1 MLKLVTGGS
10 GSGKSAFAEELVTGS
25 DYENRYYLATMQV
38 YDDDGRRKVDRHRK
52 MRQGKGFVTIEQP
65 RDIAQGI
72 PKDCQDAIGL
82 LECMSNLV
90 ANEMFSEAGIMDED
104 MVVKKVSGDVEKL
117 LGSYSQMVIVTNNI
131 FEDGI
136 DYDPGTRA
144 YMRAL
149 GRINAHIAAMADQV
163 YEVVV
168 GIPIR
173 IK

>member
-1 MLKLVTGGS
+1 MLTLVTGGS
-10 GSGKSAFAEELVTGS
+10 GSGKSAFAEELVIGS
-25 DYENRYYLATMQV
+25 DYENRYYLATMQI

-52 MRQGKGFVTIEQP
+52 MRRGKGFITIEQP
-65 RDIAQGI
+65 RNIAMGR
-72 PKDCQDAIGL
+72 PKGHLDAIGL

-90 ANEMFSEAGIMDED
+90 ANEMFSETGIIDED
-104 MVVKKVSGDVEKL
+104 LVVKKVCGDLEKL
-117 LGSYSQMVIVTNNI
+117 LESYSQLIIVTNNI

-136 DYDPGTRA
+136 DYDPETRA

-149 GRINAHIAAMADQV
+149 GRINARIAAMADRV